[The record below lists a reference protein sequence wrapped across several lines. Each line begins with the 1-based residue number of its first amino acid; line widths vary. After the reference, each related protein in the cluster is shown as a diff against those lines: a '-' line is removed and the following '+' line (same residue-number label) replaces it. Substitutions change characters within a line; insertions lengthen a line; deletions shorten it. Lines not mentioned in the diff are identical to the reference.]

1 MIALKSEMLVI
12 ITTTLYTYTYVCD
25 PENSIRPCRRLV
37 STREGLV
44 QANPLFKGMLARY
57 FYPLVSFVVLNGKSI
72 LLRYSN
78 SELMKFFSTVNLEQ
92 MRYIQGGAL
101 NRGLFFA
108 DPPPSLLGAV
118 SGKISK
124 IR

>member
-1 MIALKSEMLVI
+1 VKCAAIS
-12 ITTTLYTYTYVCD
+12 YTNTD
-25 PENSIRPCRRLV
+25 GFFL
-37 STREGLV
+37 STAFL
-44 QANPLFKGMLARY
+44 
-57 FYPLVSFVVLNGKSI
+57 SFISRGSPFAETK
-72 LLRYSN
+72 RA
-78 SELMKFFSTVNLEQ
+78 
-92 MRYIQGGAL
+92 IQGGAL